1 PNGPTQ
7 PQTLPSGPGV
17 LPSTRPSPSQSP
29 PQSLTQPPAVL
40 LPAQGPTVPQ
50 APDSSPPAPLP
61 VFRSSRCQLALL
73 EVQGMP
79 PSLPGDCGQQPHTVP
94 SKSSPRHVPSRAL
107 AVPLGQRE
115 HTWLVAASAGQWAQ
129 VRGLFLE
136 EPELALLRDFMSGFT
151 VLHWL
156 AKHGDG

>member
-1 PNGPTQ
+1 
-7 PQTLPSGPGV
+7 
-17 LPSTRPSPSQSP
+17 
-29 PQSLTQPPAVL
+29 
-40 LPAQGPTVPQ
+40 
-50 APDSSPPAPLP
+50 
-61 VFRSSRCQLALL
+61 
-73 EVQGMP
+73 MP

-156 AKHGDG
+156 AKHASRCNDPSGSRVLGRQVLCTPQGRHQLLGAATATSVSGTVGLGSQTPV